1 MAQKRDENISSK
13 KVGKQLLEEEELP
26 EITLAHPKAKKWI
39 VAMATANYQELA
51 KLANDWPEL
60 VKLRD
65 PFTGYSA
72 LHWAAKHG
80 NEDMV
85 NLIAG
90 TYKADVNCRTNGG
103 YTPLHMAMYFDRS
116 NVFHMLSNDY
126 KANIDL
132 LDWAGNKALNYSKQ
146 KTSVSAS
153 PYSNECCPRFV
164 LDELNSDYHFKLP
177 SNIRNL
183 ATNIKRSLE
192 GGTLGRTSMRF
203 KKRYQLNANSPL
215 TRTQSL
221 RTSFPSNSMLSL
233 AGNEENLQPCWL
245 PIPNI
250 SPARDNLLSKH
261 AHSEGTRV
269 ESVTPRSKK
278 NFLSK
283 TIRAATA
290 LF

>member
-1 MAQKRDENISSK
+1 MAHKTDDEILSK
-13 KVGKQLLEEEELP
+13 KGEKQLLGGEQELR
-26 EITLAHPKAKKWI
+26 EITLTHPKAKKWI

-51 KLANDWPEL
+51 KLASDWPEL

-65 PFTGYSA
+65 PGTGYSA

-103 YTPLHMAMYFDRS
+103 YTPLHIAMQFDRS
-116 NVFHMLSNDY
+116 DVFHMLSNDY
-126 KANIDL
+126 KANLDL
-132 LDWAGNKALNYSKQ
+132 LDWAGNKALDYSKQ
-146 KTSVSAS
+146 KTRVSAS
-153 PYSNECCPRFV
+153 PYSDEHCPKFL

-183 ATNIKRSLE
+183 ATNIRRSLE
-192 GGTLGRTSMRF
+192 GGSLGRTSMRF

-221 RTSFPSNSMLSL
+221 RTSFPSNSLISL
-233 AGNEENLQPCWL
+233 AGNEENLQPCWMST
-245 PIPNI
+245 PNT
-250 SPARDNLLSKH
+250 SPAPDVLLSKD
-261 AHSEGTRV
+261 AGTRV
-269 ESVTPRSKK
+269 ENVTPRSKR
-278 NFLSK
+278 FLSK

>member
-1 MAQKRDENISSK
+1 MAQKRDEKIRSK
-13 KVGKQLLEEEELP
+13 KVEKQLSEEQELP

-39 VAMATANYQELA
+39 VAMATANYEELA
-51 KLANDWPEL
+51 KLASDWPEL

-65 PFTGYSA
+65 PATGYSA

-90 TYKADVNCRTNGG
+90 TYKADVNGRTNGG
-103 YTPLHMAMYFDRS
+103 YTPLHIAMQFDRS

-126 KANIDL
+126 KANLDL
-132 LDWAGNKALNYSKQ
+132 LDWAGNKALDYSKQ
-146 KTSVSAS
+146 KRSVSAS
-153 PYSNECCPRFV
+153 PYSNEYCPNFV
-164 LDELNSDYHFKLP
+164 LDELDTDYHFKLP

-192 GGTLGRTSMRF
+192 RGTLGRTSMRSEE
-203 KKRYQLNANSPL
+203 RCQLNANSRL

-250 SPARDNLLSKH
+250 SPARDDLLSED
-261 AHSEGTRV
+261 AHTEGTRV
-269 ESVTPRSKK
+269 ESLTPRSK
-278 NFLSK
+278 NFLRK